1 MWLYMYATVF
11 VRLSTQG
18 FKKKLKTGALI
29 EISKIQTFYLSET
42 VSNTEL
48 PLKLCFRLKKTYFK
62 YRIHPIKHLCSY
74 KRPYLIY
81 QQNMNK
87 RPLRS
92 S

>member
-1 MWLYMYATVF
+1 MALNQFPNFLSKEPTSKEA

-48 PLKLCFRLKKTYFK
+48 PLKFL
-62 YRIHPIKHLCSY
+62 
-74 KRPYLIY
+74 
-81 QQNMNK
+81 
-87 RPLRS
+87 
-92 S
+92 